1 MEDARRVD
9 AMTIRDLR
17 TRRGFMLAL
26 TRWTNFYA
34 QEDFTRLSG
43 RLAFVQGLFWIGV
56 LCLSA
61 TGGPALR
68 AHSKISGVTYL
79 KDVAPILERRCV
91 GCHAGGASIA
101 LDTYEGARAWAES
114 MREAVLERRMPPW
127 PAAPGFGDYRNDRS
141 LTPIEIELL
150 TAWIDGRTP
159 LGRTGTAVA
168 VAVAPVHAH
177 AGAAQVDAALGVAL
191 PAGHPKRGQ
200 HERLAMTLPIDRA
213 RSIAKWE
220 FAPAAGAALIQRAVF
235 LVDGVRLGSWVP
247 SQGAVTL
254 PEGVTVNARARSRMT
269 VEIQYAKSAAAKADP
284 GTLTLTFGPRGV
296 APAFLQL
303 SCGAHTIESDA
314 RVFAVT
320 PSARLAGDSVEVV
333 ARYRDGRIEP
343 LSVVPRYE
351 PAYPLTYEFREPVR
365 LPRGTVVEVSG
376 SSPGCGAGLDVIV
389 DSRGR

>member
-1 MEDARRVD
+1 
-9 AMTIRDLR
+9 MTMRDLR

-34 QEDFTRLSG
+34 QEDFTRLYG

-56 LCLSA
+56 LCICA
-61 TGGPALR
+61 TSGPALR

-79 KDVAPILERRCV
+79 KDVAPILEKRCV
-91 GCHAGGASIA
+91 GCHASGASAIA
-101 LDTYEGARAWAES
+101 LDTYEDARSWARA
-114 MREAVLERRMPPW
+114 MRESVLERRMPPW

-141 LTPIEIELL
+141 LTPIEIDLL
-150 TAWIDGRTP
+150 TSWIEGRTP
-159 LGRTGTAVA
+159 LGTIDAAPAVA
-168 VAVAPVHAH
+168 HGHAH
-177 AGAAQVDAALGVAL
+177 TDAGSTAEAVTVAL
-191 PAGHPKRGQ
+191 PSGHPKTQ
-200 HERLAMTLPIDRA
+200 HEPLALTVPIDRA
-213 RSIAKWE
+213 RSIAGWE
-220 FAPAAGAALIQRAVF
+220 FVPAKGTALIQRAVF
-235 LVDGVRLGSWVP
+235 FVDGVRLGSWVP

-254 PEGVTVNARARSRMT
+254 PQGVTVNARARSRMT
-269 VEIQYAKSAAAKADP
+269 VEVQYAKSSAADAAP

-296 APAFLQL
+296 APSFLQL
-303 SCGAHTIESDA
+303 SCGAHTIAADA
-314 RVFAVT
+314 RAFAIT

-343 LSVVPRYE
+343 LSVVPRYV

-389 DSRGR
+389 ESRGR